1 MKTYEGGITMK
12 RLLTIMAITALSCSM
27 LMGCGDS
34 DNGVTNDG
42 TLNEQNEVQ
51 EDVTENDTTV
61 DENQSV
67 DDNTDTNQTEEESTD
82 NGFATYKDETV
93 WGRVT
98 SVNENGFQMDVGILD
113 DSNMFA
119 VNDAKADVTI
129 NDDTDIKKTSM
140 SDSMTL
146 DKDLEDAT
154 LDDLKSGDLVAVEYD
169 SNGEVDSVHL
179 MVDSNE

>member
-1 MKTYEGGITMK
+1 MK

-42 TLNEQNEVQ
+42 TVNEQNEAQ

-61 DENQSV
+61 DE
-67 DDNTDTNQTEEESTD
+67 DESTD

-119 VNDAKADVTI
+119 INDAKADVTI

-146 DKDLEDAT
+146 DEDLEDAT

>member
-42 TLNEQNEVQ
+42 TVNEQNEAQ

-61 DENQSV
+61 DE
-67 DDNTDTNQTEEESTD
+67 DESTD

-119 VNDAKADVTI
+119 INDAKADVTI

-146 DKDLEDAT
+146 DEDLEDAT